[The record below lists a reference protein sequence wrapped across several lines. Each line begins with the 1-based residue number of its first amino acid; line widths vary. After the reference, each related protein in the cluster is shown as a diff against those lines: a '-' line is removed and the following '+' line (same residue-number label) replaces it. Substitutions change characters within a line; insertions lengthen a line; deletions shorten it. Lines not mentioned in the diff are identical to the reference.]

1 MVEFFF
7 GLLGIV
13 ALVIYVAIAAGL
25 GFLILP
31 PVIRFIERHFD
42 DPVGTWIAIAAYL
55 GYVVFANK
63 GAWYETDSMLDYF
76 DVHRTKYSSHD
87 DIR

>member
-1 MVEFFF
+1 MMEFLF
-7 GLLGIV
+7 GLLGIA

-55 GYVVFANK
+55 GYVVFAYFVAARIF
-63 GAWYETDSMLDYF
+63 GLDGSVDPDYDSWLERF
-76 DVHRTKYSSHD
+76 R
-87 DIR
+87 